1 VLRGADG
8 EPQPRAAEEPGAEG
22 VEELTAPVPLGVR
35 RQAEAKARCHELDV
49 EPAAGERRRERVV
62 VRDRERSRV
71 DERDA
76 HRPTVIAPVSLL
88 VRTWNLFHGRTSPPS
103 SALHLEEM
111 VRTVVEDGPDV
122 VAFQE
127 VPVWALDRLEAW
139 SGMTAVPAVAMLP
152 LGGLLARKLT
162 EWKPQRFRS
171 LLTGQGNALLL
182 SRRLELVGRP
192 RIIRLNPGPFR
203 SAEARARGLSLR
215 ERLDWAWNR
224 RVCQAV
230 HVRERKRVILL
241 ANLHATKDHSLAA
254 AEVDRLARLWPPEAP
269 TILCGDFN
277 ARGHSL
283 PGFSEPLEGVDQ
295 ILVRGLEFERG
306 PSRWPVER
314 RRTEDGALLSDHA
327 PVEAVVA

>member
-1 VLRGADG
+1 
-8 EPQPRAAEEPGAEG
+8 
-22 VEELTAPVPLGVR
+22 
-35 RQAEAKARCHELDV
+35 
-49 EPAAGERRRERVV
+49 
-62 VRDRERSRV
+62 
-71 DERDA
+71 
-76 HRPTVIAPVSLL
+76 
-88 VRTWNLFHGRTSPPS
+88 
-103 SALHLEEM
+103 M
-111 VRTVVEDGPDV
+111 VRTVTADGPDV

-139 SGMTAVPAVAMLP
+139 SGMTAVRAVAMRP
-152 LGGLLARKLT
+152 LGGPLARRLT
-162 EWKPQRFRS
+162 ERNPRRLRS
-171 LLTGQGNALLL
+171 LLTGQANALLF
-182 SRRLELVGRP
+182 SRRLEVTGTP

-203 SAEARARGLSLR
+203 SAVARARGLSLR

-230 HVRERKRVILL
+230 HVRDRDRVIVVG
-241 ANLHATKDHSLAA
+241 NLHATKDHALAA

-277 ARGHSL
+277 SRGHVL

-295 ILVRGLEFERG
+295 ILVRGLELERG

-314 RRTEDGALLSDHA
+314 RRTKSGALLSDHA

>member
-1 VLRGADG
+1 M
-8 EPQPRAAEEPGAEG
+8 
-22 VEELTAPVPLGVR
+22 
-35 RQAEAKARCHELDV
+35 
-49 EPAAGERRRERVV
+49 
-62 VRDRERSRV
+62 
-71 DERDA
+71 
-76 HRPTVIAPVSLL
+76 SLL
-88 VRTWNLFHGRTSPPS
+88 VRTWNVFHGRTSPPS

-139 SGMTAVPAVAMLP
+139 SGMSAVPAVAMLP
-152 LGGLLARKLT
+152 LGGPLARRLT
-162 EWKPQRFRS
+162 ERHPRRLRS
-171 LLTGQGNALLL
+171 LLTGQANALLF
-182 SRRLELVGRP
+182 SRRLELAGPP

-203 SAEARARGLSLR
+203 ATEARARRLSFR
-215 ERLDWAWNR
+215 QRLDWAWNR

-230 HVRERKRVILL
+230 HVRELKRVIVV

-254 AEVDRLARLWPPEAP
+254 AEVDRLARLWPPDAP

-277 ARGHSL
+277 TRENVL
-283 PGFSEPLEGVDQ
+283 PGFSEPLEGIDQ
-295 ILVRGLEFERG
+295 ILVRGLEFERV

-314 RRTEDGALLSDHA
+314 RRTEGGALLSDHA

>member
-1 VLRGADG
+1 VLRSAEG
-8 EPQPRAAEEPGAEG
+8 EAQLRAAEETGANG
-22 VEELTAPVPLGVR
+22 VEELAATVALGIGCP
-35 RQAEAKARCHELDV
+35 AETKAGRHELDL
-49 EPAAGERRRERVV
+49 EPAAGECRRECVV

-76 HRPTVIAPVSLL
+76 HRPTVIAPMGLL

-103 SALHLEEM
+103 NDFHLEKM

-139 SGMTAVPAVAMLP
+139 SGMTAVSAIAMLP
-152 LGGLLARKLT
+152 LGGPLARQLT
-162 EWKPQRFRS
+162 ERHPRRLRS
-171 LLTGQGNALLL
+171 LLTGQANALLL
-182 SRRLELVGRP
+182 SRGLELVGRP

-254 AEVDRLARLWPPEAP
+254 AEVDRLARLWSPEAP

>member
-1 VLRGADG
+1 M
-8 EPQPRAAEEPGAEG
+8 
-22 VEELTAPVPLGVR
+22 
-35 RQAEAKARCHELDV
+35 
-49 EPAAGERRRERVV
+49 
-62 VRDRERSRV
+62 
-71 DERDA
+71 
-76 HRPTVIAPVSLL
+76 SLL
-88 VRTWNLFHGRTSPPS
+88 VRTWNVFHGRTSPPS

-127 VPVWALDRLEAW
+127 VPVWALDRLGAW
-139 SGMTAVPAVAMLP
+139 SGMTVFPAVAMLP
-152 LGGLLARKLT
+152 LGGPLARRLT
-162 EWKPQRFRS
+162 ERNPQRLRS
-171 LLTGQGNALLL
+171 LLTGQANAVLL
-182 SRRLELVGRP
+182 SRRLELVGRQ

-203 SAEARARGLSLR
+203 SAEGRARRLSLR

-230 HVRERKRVILL
+230 HVRERKRVIVV

-254 AEVDRLARLWPPEAP
+254 AEADRLARLWPPEAP

-283 PGFSEPLEGVDQ
+283 VGFSEPLEGIDQ

-306 PSRWPVER
+306 PSRWPVEQ